1 MRPEGLHRVTRELDA
16 SLRYMHTLIP
26 YKMKIQL
33 LIYGLLLSL
42 FTAHAADNKKTRW
55 HTYLAMY
62 NTTAVAEAENN
73 VYAVADGTLYSY
85 GKTDDHIRVYSRQTG
100 LSDSD
105 VQLIR
110 YSASTRT
117 LLIAYANG
125 NIDLMTA
132 DGVYNLPFLKNSTN
146 IQDKTL
152 NAIDIDGDRAYLSA
166 NFGLLVVDLR
176 KREIAA
182 TYRLDR
188 RTAASCLLGGSIYAA
203 TDSGLLAAATTDNLM
218 DAANWKRIT
227 LTSLDFDDQKIV
239 GLGAFRDRLCFCA
252 SGGGL
257 FYRDTDGSVKMLR
270 KQANLSGLVVA
281 GNRLL
286 AYAPEALYVFA
297 SLDGSGEIVA
307 PGTVNAITALKEDNR
322 YWIASGRNGLVG
334 LHRRADGQY
343 EKTISGLKIE
353 GPKRNYDDY
362 MIVDRGRL
370 WVVGGSYTNTAR
382 GNRVG
387 TLMSCVNKKWTNF
400 DEETVTR
407 AANYGVQDYVG
418 IAIDPDDPAH
428 CFVGTFGEGV
438 IEIKDNSYVRLY
450 NHTNTPLSSALPKNN
465 DAQRYVRVIGIG
477 FDKNKNLWMTNCSAQ
492 NGIVVRTPDGTWKSL
507 YYKGVDNKTFVGRIL
522 FTSRGQKWVNV
533 PRDGG
538 LLVFDDNG
546 TPTDGSDDKSHF
558 FSSFSNASGTSLD
571 VSEYYCLAEDRKGDI
586 WVGTNHGPIVCSS
599 AINALRDPARCYWNG
614 IIRNDEDG
622 RPRYFLDSEQ
632 INAIAV
638 DGGNRKW
645 IGTAGSGVYLVNA
658 DGTETLEHFTTTN
671 SPLLSDNIRCLAID
685 NASGEVFIGTDKGLV
700 SYRGDATEAPK
711 TYSDVYAYPNPVR
724 PDYDGSVTITGL
736 IADSNVKITDLNG
749 NLIRQGRSAGGQF
762 TWDCRG
768 ANGQPVSSG
777 VYLVLASTPDGSQGV
792 VTKIAVVR

>member
-1 MRPEGLHRVTRELDA
+1 M
-16 SLRYMHTLIP
+16 
-26 YKMKIQL
+26 KKIQL

-42 FTAHAADNKKTRW
+42 LTVHAADKNTRW

-62 NTTAVAEAENN
+62 NTVAVAEAENN

-85 GKTDDHIRVYSRQTG
+85 GKSDDNIRVYSRQTG

-105 VQLIR
+105 VRLIR
-110 YSASTRT
+110 YSASART
-117 LLIAYANG
+117 LVIAYASG
-125 NIDLMTA
+125 NIDLMTS
-132 DGVYNLPFLKNSTN
+132 DGIYNLPFLKNTTN

-152 NAIDIDGDRAYLSA
+152 NAIDLSGDRAYLSA
-166 NFGLLVVDLR
+166 NFGILVIDLK
-176 KREIAA
+176 KREVAE

-188 RTAASCLLGGSIYAA
+188 RTTATALLAGSIYAA
-203 TDSGLLAAATTDNLM
+203 TDSGLLSAPTTANLM
-218 DAANWKRIT
+218 DVGNWKRVS
-227 LTSLDFDDQKIV
+227 LNSLDFDDQKIV
-239 GLGAFRDRLCFCA
+239 GLGAFRDRLCFVA

-257 FYRDTDGSVKMLR
+257 FYRDTDGSIKTLR
-270 KQANLSGLVVA
+270 KQTNLRGLTVV
-281 GNRLL
+281 GNRLV
-286 AYAPEALYVFA
+286 AYTAEAMYVFA
-297 SLDGSGEIVA
+297 SLEGTGEAVSA
-307 PGTVNAITALKEDNR
+307 GTVNGVTALTEDGR
-322 YWIASGRNGLVG
+322 FWVASGSNGLVG
-334 LHRRADGQY
+334 LRRRAEGQY
-343 EKTISGLKIE
+343 EKAISGLKIE
-353 GPKRNYDDY
+353 GPKRNEDDF

-382 GNRVG
+382 GNRRG
-387 TLMSCVNKKWTNF
+387 TLMSCVDKKWTNF

-407 AANYGVQDYVG
+407 AAGFGVQDYVG
-418 IAIDPDDPAH
+418 VAVDPDDPTH
-428 CFVGTFGEGV
+428 CFVSTFGEGV
-438 IEIKDNSYVRLY
+438 IEVKDNTFVRLY
-450 NHTNTPLSSALPKNN
+450 NHTNTPLRSALPNAK
-465 DAQRYVRVIGIG
+465 DAQRYVRAIGIG

-507 YYKGVDNKTFVGRIL
+507 YFQGVSNKTFVGRIL

-671 SPLLSDNIRCLAID
+671 SPLLSDNIRSLAID
-685 NASGEVFIGTDKGLV
+685 NASGEIFIGTDKGLV

-768 ANGQPVSSG
+768 ANGNPVASG
-777 VYLVLASTPDGSQGV
+777 VYLVLASTPDGSEGV

>member
-1 MRPEGLHRVTRELDA
+1 
-16 SLRYMHTLIP
+16 
-26 YKMKIQL
+26 
-33 LIYGLLLSL
+33 
-42 FTAHAADNKKTRW
+42 
-55 HTYLAMY
+55 
-62 NTTAVAEAENN
+62 
-73 VYAVADGTLYSY
+73 
-85 GKTDDHIRVYSRQTG
+85 
-100 LSDSD
+100 
-105 VQLIR
+105 
-110 YSASTRT
+110 
-117 LLIAYANG
+117 
-125 NIDLMTA
+125 
-132 DGVYNLPFLKNSTN
+132 
-146 IQDKTL
+146 
-152 NAIDIDGDRAYLSA
+152 
-166 NFGLLVVDLR
+166 
-176 KREIAA
+176 
-182 TYRLDR
+182 
-188 RTAASCLLGGSIYAA
+188 
-203 TDSGLLAAATTDNLM
+203 
-218 DAANWKRIT
+218 
-227 LTSLDFDDQKIV
+227 
-239 GLGAFRDRLCFCA
+239 
-252 SGGGL
+252 
-257 FYRDTDGSVKMLR
+257 
-270 KQANLSGLVVA
+270 
-281 GNRLL
+281 
-286 AYAPEALYVFA
+286 
-297 SLDGSGEIVA
+297 
-307 PGTVNAITALKEDNR
+307 
-322 YWIASGRNGLVG
+322 
-334 LHRRADGQY
+334 
-343 EKTISGLKIE
+343 
-353 GPKRNYDDY
+353 

-382 GNRVG
+382 GNRRG
-387 TLMSCVNKKWTNF
+387 TLMSCVDKKWTNF
-400 DEETVTR
+400 DEETVTH
-407 AANYGVQDYVG
+407 AAGFGVQDYVG
-418 IAIDPDDPAH
+418 VAVDPDDPTH
-428 CFVGTFGEGV
+428 CFVSTFGEGV
-438 IEIKDNSYVRLY
+438 IEVKDNTFVRLY
-450 NHTNTPLSSALPKNN
+450 NHTNTPLRSALPNAK
-465 DAQRYVRVIGIG
+465 DAQRYVRAIGIG

-507 YYKGVDNKTFVGRIL
+507 YFEGVANKTFVGRIL

-768 ANGQPVSSG
+768 ANGQPVTSG
-777 VYLVLASTPDGSQGV
+777 IYLVLASTPDGSEGV

>member
-1 MRPEGLHRVTRELDA
+1 
-16 SLRYMHTLIP
+16 
-26 YKMKIQL
+26 MKIQL

-42 FTAHAADNKKTRW
+42 LAAHAADNSTTRW

-85 GKTDDHIRVYSRQTG
+85 GKTDDRIRIYSRQTG

-105 VQLIR
+105 VRLIR

-152 NAIDIDGDRAYLSA
+152 NAIDLNGDLAYLAA
-166 NFGLLVVDLR
+166 NFGVMVIDLK
-176 KREIAA
+176 KREVAE

-188 RTAASCLLGGSIYAA
+188 RTVATCLLGKSIYAA
-203 TDSGLLAAATTDNLM
+203 TDSGLLAARTTDNLM
-218 DAANWKRIT
+218 DAANWKRVA
-227 LTSLDFDDQKIV
+227 LRDAAFDDQKIV
-239 GLGAFRDRLCFCA
+239 GLGAFRGRVCLCA
-252 SGGGL
+252 TGTGL
-257 FYRDTDGSVKMLR
+257 FCLNADSTVRLMR
-270 KQANLSGLVVA
+270 KQTNLRGLAVA

-297 SLDGSGEIVA
+297 SLDGTGEVVGT
-307 PGTVNAITALKEDNR
+307 GTVNAVTALKEDGR

-334 LHRRADGQY
+334 LRRRTDGQY
-343 EKTISGLKIE
+343 EKAISGLKIE

-387 TLMSCVNKKWTNF
+387 TLMSYADKKWTNF
-400 DEETVTR
+400 DETTATR
-407 AANYGVQDYVG
+407 GSGHDVQDYVG
-418 IAIDPDDPAH
+418 VAVDPDNPTH
-428 CFVGTFGEGV
+428 CFVSTFGEGV
-438 IEIKDNSYVRLY
+438 IEIKDNTFVRHY
-450 NHTNTPLSSALPKNN
+450 DHKNTPLKSALPGNKNEH
-465 DAQRYVRVIGIG
+465 RYVRVIGIG
-477 FDKNKNLWMTNCSAQ
+477 FDKNKNLWMTNCNAE
-492 NGIVVRTPDGTWKSL
+492 NGIVVRTADGTWKSL
-507 YYKGVDNKTFVGRIL
+507 YYPGVSDKTFVGRIL

-533 PRDGG
+533 PRGGG

-546 TPTDGSDDKSHF
+546 TPTNNADDKSHF
-558 FSSFSNASGTSLD
+558 YSTFTNAGGTALG
-571 VSEYYCLAEDRKGDI
+571 VSEYYCMAEDRKGDL
-586 WVGTNHGPIVCSS
+586 WVGTDHGPMVSTTTDK
-599 AINALRDPARCYWNG
+599 ALRDPAHCYWNG
-614 IIRNDEDG
+614 IVRNDEDG
-622 RPRYFLDSEQ
+622 KPRYFLDSEQ
-632 INAIAV
+632 ITAIAV

-645 IGTAGSGVYLVNA
+645 LGTGSSGVYLVNA
-658 DGTETLEHFTTTN
+658 DGTQTIEHFTTAN
-671 SPLLSDNIRCLAID
+671 SPLLSDNIRSLAID
-685 NASGEVFIGTDKGLV
+685 NTTGEVFIGTEKGLV

-711 TYSDVYAYPNPVR
+711 TYSDVYAYPNPVH
-724 PDYDGSVTITGL
+724 PDYEGNVTITGL

-762 TWDCRG
+762 TWDCRTADG
-768 ANGQPVSSG
+768 RPVASG
-777 VYLVLASTPDGSQGV
+777 IYLVLASTSDGSEGV